1 MNESQVFEHRAY
13 DPESVALRY
22 GNYAEGGPEVND
34 TKTQHKNEGEEQ
46 FLKNFATQGFA
57 KAYAD
62 ILEKGAQSSY
72 PKILQHIAN
81 EPDKPLIIHCTAGKD
96 RTGVLCA
103 LLLSLCGVDDE
114 TVAKE
119 YELTETGLTSMVPQI
134 MEHLK
139 EHPAMKGNEAG
150 ILNMLSA
157 KKANMLGTL
166 ELIREKYGGP
176 EGYMIDACGL
186 SKDDVENIR
195 KNLVRE
201 TPAVHE
207 L

>member
-1 MNESQVFEHRAY
+1 MWQ
-13 DPESVALRY
+13 
-22 GNYAEGGPEVND
+22 
-34 TKTQHKNEGEEQ
+34 
-46 FLKNFATQGFA
+46 
-57 KAYAD
+57 
-62 ILEKGAQSSY
+62 
-72 PKILQHIAN
+72 
-81 EPDKPLIIHCTAGKD
+81 TAGKD

-119 YELTETGLTSMVPQI
+119 YELTETGLASMVPQI
-134 MEHLK
+134 MAHLQ

-157 KKANMLGTL
+157 KKVNMLKTL
-166 ELIREKYGGP
+166 DMIRERFGGA

-186 SKDDVENIR
+186 SKEEVEKIR
-195 KNLVRE
+195 KNMIRE